1 MLAILSYNSKALWYL
16 TRGFGLVALILL
28 TVSVVMG
35 ITQAV
40 RYARPGLP
48 RFVVSGLHRNASL
61 LAVVV
66 LAVHVATAVMDS
78 YAPIRV
84 VDVFIPFV
92 SKYRPIWTGLGAL
105 ALDLLAALVVTSLLR
120 ERLGYRA
127 WRAVH
132 WSAYACWPVAVVHGL
147 GTGTDS
153 RLGWVQALYL
163 ACSALVVAAVWWRLA
178 KGVTVD
184 SAATRGAA
192 AVASVILPLG
202 VALWAVSGPL
212 RPGWAKRSGTPA
224 ALLGSSRAPAGSAS
238 SQSAAGSNTLVTPF
252 RADFSGVQNVRPVSG
267 DGLVSITISGAF
279 HGTQDGD
286 LSLVLT
292 GDPVRGGVVDLTGS
306 EVAMGPVSSP
316 DLLRGQVTSLS
327 GSTLSAEL
335 DDSSGRRY
343 SASISLNV
351 SAATDRVTG
360 AVAVSS

>member
-28 TVSVVMG
+28 TVSVVLG
-35 ITQAV
+35 ITKAV
-40 RYARPGLP
+40 RYVRPGLP

-84 VDVFIPFV
+84 VDLFIPFV
-92 SKYRPIWTGLGAL
+92 SRYRPIWTGLGAL

-132 WSAYACWPVAVVHGL
+132 WAAYACWPVAVIHGL
-147 GTGTDS
+147 GAGTDS
-153 RLGWVQALYL
+153 RLGWAQVLYL
-163 ACSALVVAAVWWRLA
+163 ACAALVVAAIWWRLA
-178 KGVTVD
+178 KGTTVD
-184 SAATRGAA
+184 SAATRGGA
-192 AVASVILPLG
+192 AVASVILPLA
-202 VALWAVSGPL
+202 VAIWAVNGPL

-224 ALLGSSRAPAGSAS
+224 ALLGSSRAAGSAS
-238 SQSAAGSNTLVTPF
+238 SRTAAGSNRLVTPF
-252 RADFSGVQNVRPVSG
+252 RANFSGVQSVRQAAG
-267 DGLVSITISGAF
+267 DGLVSITFSGAF

-286 LSLVLT
+286 LSVVLT
-292 GDPVRGGVVDLTGS
+292 GEPVPGGGVELTTS

-316 DLLRGQVTSLS
+316 DLLRGQITSLS
-327 GSTLSAEL
+327 GSSLSAEL

-343 SASISLNV
+343 SASLSLNV

>member
-28 TVSVVMG
+28 TVSVVLG

-78 YAPIRV
+78 YAPIRL

-92 SKYRPIWTGLGAL
+92 SRYRPVWTGLGAL

-132 WSAYACWPVAVVHGL
+132 WSSYACWPVAMVHGL

-153 RLGWVQALYL
+153 RLGWVQVLYL
-163 ACSALVVAAVWWRLA
+163 ACAALVIAAIWWRLV
-178 KGVTVD
+178 KGLTVE

-192 AVASVILPLG
+192 AAASVILPLG
-202 VALWAVSGPL
+202 VALWAVTGPL

-224 ALLGSSRAPAGSAS
+224 ALLGSSRASQNGTGSDR
-238 SQSAAGSNTLVTPF
+238 LVTPF
-252 RADFSGVQNVRPVSG
+252 RADFSGVQNIRPVSG
-267 DGLVSITISGAF
+267 DGLVSITLSGAF

-286 LSLVLT
+286 LRVVLT
-292 GDPVRGGVVDLTGS
+292 GEPVRGGGVDLTSS
-306 EVAMGPVSSP
+306 EVAMGPASSP

-327 GSTLSAEL
+327 GSFLSAEL

-343 SASISLNV
+343 TASLSLNV
-351 SAATDRVTG
+351 SAATNRVTG